1 MLEEIKKNINKINS
15 GIRLENLFDHGRLIA
30 VSKKKEYELIK
41 EAYQNGIRDF
51 GENYAQELSEKAIK
65 ANEDGI
71 NISWHFIGPIQSN
84 KISLIAKNAQWVHSI
99 SRLKEIEKL
108 NDECGFIGKKMNVL
122 LQVNISEEDSKS
134 GIHKDNIYEF
144 SSCISS
150 KKNLSFK
157 GIMVMPKLYDDDRKT
172 YQVMRDCKKIQDGV
186 QRKYPEATELS
197 MGTTSDYKIAI
208 ACGSTMIRIGEL
220 IFGKRS

>member
-1 MLEEIKKNINKINS
+1 M
-15 GIRLENLFDHGRLIA
+15 IA
-30 VSKKKEYELIK
+30 VYKKREYELIK
-41 EAYQNGIRDF
+41 EAYHNGIRDF
-51 GENYAQELSEKAIK
+51 GENYAQELNEKATK

-71 NISWHFIGPIQSN
+71 DISWHFIGPIQSN

-144 SSCISS
+144 SSCVSS

-157 GIMVMPKLYDDDRKT
+157 GIMVMPKLYNDDIKT
-172 YQVMRDCKKIQDGV
+172 HQVMRECKKIQNG
-186 QRKYPEATELS
+186 QCRMRASPQPRSTLL
-197 MGTTSDYKIAI
+197 GTAVHYAAMTVAI
-208 ACGSTMIRIGEL
+208 PACRSKNWWPSTDRVT
-220 IFGKRS
+220 

>member
-1 MLEEIKKNINKINS
+1 MLKEIKKNIDKINS
-15 GIRLENLFDHGRLIA
+15 SIRSENLFDFGTLIA

-51 GENYAQELSEKAIK
+51 GENYAQELNEKAAR

-108 NDECGFIGKKMNVL
+108 NDECRFIGKKMNVL
-122 LQVNISEEDSKS
+122 LQVNISEEVSKS
-134 GIHKDNIYEF
+134 GIQKDNIYEF
-144 SSCISS
+144 ATCISS
-150 KKNLSFK
+150 KRNLSFK

-172 YQVMRDCKKIQDGV
+172 HQVMRECKKIQKEV
-186 QRKYPEATELS
+186 KRKYPEASELS

>member
-1 MLEEIKKNINKINS
+1 MLKEIKKNIDKINS
-15 GIRLENLFDHGRLIA
+15 GIQSENIFDFGTLIA

-41 EAYQNGIRDF
+41 AAYQNGIRDF
-51 GENYAQELSEKAIK
+51 GENYAQELDEKAVK
-65 ANEDGI
+65 ANKDGI
-71 NISWHFIGPIQSN
+71 DISWHFIGPIQSN
-84 KISLIAKNAQWVHSI
+84 KIALIAKNAQWVHSI

-122 LQVNISEEDSKS
+122 LQVNISVEESKS

-157 GIMVMPKLYDDDRKT
+157 GVMVMPKLFDDDKKT
-172 YQVMRDCKKIQDGV
+172 YQVMRECKKIQVGV
-186 QRKYPEATELS
+186 QRNHPEASELS

>member
-1 MLEEIKKNINKINS
+1 MLKEIKKNIDKINS
-15 GIRLENLFDHGRLIA
+15 GIRSENLFDFGTLIA
-30 VSKKKEYELIK
+30 VSKKKKYELIK

-51 GENYAQELSEKAIK
+51 GENYAQELDEKAAR
-65 ANEDGI
+65 ANEDGVD
-71 NISWHFIGPIQSN
+71 ISWHFIGPIQSN
-84 KISLIAKNAQWVHSI
+84 KIALIAKNAKWVHSI

-108 NDECGFIGKKMNVL
+108 NNECGLIGKKINVL
-122 LQVNISEEDSKS
+122 LQVNISKESSKS
-134 GIHKDNIYEF
+134 GIHKDSIYEF

-150 KKNLSFK
+150 KKNLAFK
-157 GIMVMPKLYDDDRKT
+157 GIMVMPKLYDDDDKT
-172 YQVMRDCKKIQDGV
+172 YQVMRECKKIQDDL
-186 QRKYPEATELS
+186 QRKYPEASELS

>member
-1 MLEEIKKNINKINS
+1 MLKEIKKNIDKINS
-15 GIRLENLFDHGRLIA
+15 SIRSENLFDFGTLIA
-30 VSKKKEYELIK
+30 VSKKKGYELIK

-51 GENYAQELSEKAIK
+51 GENYAQELNEKATR
-65 ANEDGI
+65 ANEDDI

-122 LQVNISEEDSKS
+122 LQVNISEEVSKS
-134 GIHKDNIYEF
+134 GIQKDKIYEF
-144 SSCISS
+144 ATCISS
-150 KKNLSFK
+150 KRNLSFK

-172 YQVMRDCKKIQDGV
+172 HQVMRECKKIQEEV
-186 QRKYPEATELS
+186 KRKYPEASELS